1 MDPSQGPHPFH
12 SNTLSLRRIL
22 PSRADLACL
31 SHHLSFLTSKLTI
44 HSHICACH
52 FGLSLGY
59 DFHKEGSEEVKHWWC
74 RSRPEL
80 NVNVKKPH
88 HFRKKEKNNAMP
100 SGDAI
105 QGALFSVFL
114 LFLGLDPLWIG
125 LFHLGVCLGRVYYMC
140 HWVADTLVASIL
152 GYSIGSLILRLYS
165 EGVFEFVPL

>member
-1 MDPSQGPHPFH
+1 M
-12 SNTLSLRRIL
+12 
-22 PSRADLACL
+22 
-31 SHHLSFLTSKLTI
+31 
-44 HSHICACH
+44 
-52 FGLSLGY
+52 
-59 DFHKEGSEEVKHWWC
+59 
-74 RSRPEL
+74 
-80 NVNVKKPH
+80 NVKKPH

-165 EGVFEFVPL
+165 EGFFEFVPL

>member
-1 MDPSQGPHPFH
+1 MDPSQGPHPVH
-12 SNTLSLRRIL
+12 SHSLPFRCVL
-22 PSRADLACL
+22 PSRIDLARL
-31 SHHLSFLTSKLTI
+31 SHHLSHLPSKLEI
-44 HSHICACH
+44 HSHVCACH
-52 FGLSLGY
+52 LGLPLG
-59 DFHKEGSEEVKHWWC
+59 DDIHKEASEEVKHRQC

-165 EGVFEFVPL
+165 EGVFEFVPV